1 MYAQH
6 EHWCWHACTYPW
18 MTMLTCMYISMV
30 EIFGSHNLASV
41 INTYMWTMTCM
52 CTLLCLLNAQFGK
65 GRQCR
70 RNTSIDIGD
79 VLLTCMYLSVHA
91 TSLVKSGN
99 VYAGKLTCIRRQT
112 YMYTPASLHV
122 YATSIDLMFNVL
134 ICKGCLLMASN
145 AYILVH
151 NLVKVDNWQ
160 CAHALLL
167 WTHCL
172 VARGYGLHAHVDF
185 AIFPHKSLAF
195 LDMHAW
201 DWTSMSC
208 YRRYMHVHIH
218 RCSLAL
224 SCPWWMLFYMD
235 MDVLENSFTLTCR
248 GCLLMACTYLKR
260 L

>member
-1 MYAQH
+1 MFACGKTWTCMSYLTCHVRYKTDMCRCLLTACNAYMQAMLTCMYISVDASTQFGKGRQTDMYAQH

-99 VYAGKLTCIRRQT
+99 VYAGKLKCIRRQT

-134 ICKGCLLMASN
+134 ICYS
-145 AYILVH
+145 
-151 NLVKVDNWQ
+151 W
-160 CAHALLL
+160 
-167 WTHCL
+167 
-172 VARGYGLHAHVDF
+172 
-185 AIFPHKSLAF
+185 LAM
-195 LDMHAW
+195 L
-201 DWTSMSC
+201 TS
-208 YRRYMHVHIH
+208 
-218 RCSLAL
+218 
-224 SCPWWMLFYMD
+224 W
-235 MDVLENSFTLTCR
+235 FTIW
-248 GCLLMACTYLKR
+248 
-260 L
+260 